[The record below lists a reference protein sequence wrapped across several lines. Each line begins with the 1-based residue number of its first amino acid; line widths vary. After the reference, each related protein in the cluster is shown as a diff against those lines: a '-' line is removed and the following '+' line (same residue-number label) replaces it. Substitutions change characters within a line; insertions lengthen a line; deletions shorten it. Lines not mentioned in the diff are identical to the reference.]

1 MLEDLPSNA
10 KWRPVDS
17 ANLGEANRQKVRKIH
32 VNGSKLRTQG
42 NRNNLIQPRGK
53 PFFLLKL
60 FSTRSI

>member
-53 PFFLLKL
+53 PFFY
-60 FSTRSI
+60 